1 MLPPGPRV
9 RDVKQNGAWQGM
21 SHARGNLVHGAVFR
35 PLKGGGLLI
44 RGLH

>member
-1 MLPPGPRV
+1 MCMRYSVPFV
-9 RDVKQNGAWQGM
+9 V
-21 SHARGNLVHGAVFR
+21 SLVGIKIGILIAR